1 MFFFCQTVLNIRC
14 TRVFI
19 IKQKQNVNKYYL
31 TQNLNFLFQLAAE
44 ETSKFHF
51 KRDVVK

>member
-1 MFFFCQTVLNIRC
+1 MFFFVKLLHIKC

-19 IKQKQNVNKYYL
+19 IKQKLNVNKYYL
-31 TQNLNFLFQLAAE
+31 TQNLNFLFQLAAK
-44 ETSKFHF
+44 ETSEFHF